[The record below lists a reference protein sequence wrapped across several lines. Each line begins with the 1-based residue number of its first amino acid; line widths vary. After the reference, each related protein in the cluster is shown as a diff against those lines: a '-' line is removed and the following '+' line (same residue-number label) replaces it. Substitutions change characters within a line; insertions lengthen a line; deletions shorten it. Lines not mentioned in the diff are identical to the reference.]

1 MAMPKK
7 KTQELMKT
15 LEKEKKL
22 RRART
27 KKGRFIADDPS
38 TPQNEAYVPKEPKT
52 YEDHIREATA
62 KASKKKDNPIVVFF
76 KTIKSIFFGGK

>member
-1 MAMPKK
+1 MPKK

-27 KKGRFIADDPS
+27 KKGRFVADDPS
-38 TPQNEAYVPKEPKT
+38 TPHNEAYVPKEPKT

-62 KASKKKDNPIVVFF
+62 KASKKKDNLIVAFF
-76 KTIKSIFFGGK
+76 KTLKSILFGKN

>member
-27 KKGRFIADDPS
+27 KKGRFVADDPS
-38 TPQNEAYVPKEPKT
+38 TPHNEAYVPKEPKT

-62 KASKKKDNPIVVFF
+62 KASKKKDNLIVAFF
-76 KTIKSIFFGGK
+76 KTLKSILFGKN

>member
-1 MAMPKK
+1 MPKK

-15 LEKEKKL
+15 LEKERKL

-38 TPQNEAYVPKEPKT
+38 TPQNEAYVPTEPKT
-52 YEDHIREATA
+52 YEDHIREATL
-62 KASKKKDNPIVVFF
+62 KASKRNRGFVMN
-76 KTIKSIFFGGK
+76 TLIKIKEILFGKH